1 MAVRPMTSPARQG
14 GMALLVVLLISSK
27 GAAGVTGSGFI
38 VLAATISAVG
48 HLPLAGL
55 ALILGID
62 RFMSEARA
70 LTNLIGNGVA
80 TLVVARYC
88 DQLDEATMQDAL
100 AKPVVARPVDLRS

>member
-1 MAVRPMTSPARQG
+1 M
-14 GMALLVVLLISSK
+14 LLLTSK

-38 VLAATISAVG
+38 TLAATLSAVG
-48 HLPLAGL
+48 DIPVAGL

-80 TLVVARYC
+80 TVVASKWENEL
-88 DQLDEATMQDAL
+88 DEKQLDAGLNGMGEAVELHTL
-100 AKPVVARPVDLRS
+100 E